1 MRKFKFKS
9 GDMVVLNVNGEK
21 HIGKVISGGIYEDDY
36 ILKYYYSVDD
46 LNNGDMFCVEEKEIE
61 RASKQDEE
69 RLLTNLFSGIFGGG
83 R

>member
-9 GDMVVLNVNGEK
+9 GDLVSFNVDVEK
-21 HIGKVISGGIYEDDY
+21 HLGKVISGGVYMDDY
-36 ILKYYYSVDD
+36 VLKYYYSVDD
-46 LNNGDMFCVEEKEIE
+46 LRNGDMFCAGEEEIE